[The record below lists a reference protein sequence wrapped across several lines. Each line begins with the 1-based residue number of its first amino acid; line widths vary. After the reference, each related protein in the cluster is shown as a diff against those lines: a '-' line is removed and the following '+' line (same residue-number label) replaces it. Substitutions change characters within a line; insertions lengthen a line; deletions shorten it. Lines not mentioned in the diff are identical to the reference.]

1 MLSLKN
7 DGCLIT
13 KSLVHQLLSDVDK
26 VLIFKLIFVRSEPGP
41 GKTLPLEK
49 HKFGPN
55 LFSGQSLFKIKNEY
69 VNI

>member
-13 KSLVHQLLSDVDK
+13 KGLVHQLLSDVDK

-49 HKFGPN
+49 HQMSI
-55 LFSGQSLFKIKNEY
+55 LVYEY
-69 VNI
+69 NQD